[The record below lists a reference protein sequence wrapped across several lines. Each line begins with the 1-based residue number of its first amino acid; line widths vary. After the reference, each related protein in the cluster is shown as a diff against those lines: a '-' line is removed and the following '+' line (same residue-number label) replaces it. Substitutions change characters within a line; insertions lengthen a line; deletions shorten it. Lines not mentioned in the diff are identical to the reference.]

1 MFSFIER
8 KNLVENL
15 LPDTRDLLLG
25 FRISHI
31 GTSSILS
38 KLITRFPHSGTN
50 QLNYYEI
57 IHFGHLNFLTRP
69 LPKISSERKKKFP

>member
-31 GTSSILS
+31 GTS
-38 KLITRFPHSGTN
+38 RFYQNSLWFFFSEIRIK

-57 IHFGHLNFLTRP
+57 IRVIFL
-69 LPKISSERKKKFP
+69 SE